1 MFCTTTKYTTRRD
14 VILCL
19 ANSIAGCFLGDELS
33 GSKLVRV
40 IDALDIDIK
49 NPIQVVGLE
58 VQNLI
63 YLGDAGIGDKT
74 RLS

>member
-1 MFCTTTKYTTRRD
+1 MCCATTNYTTRRD

-19 ANSIAGCFLGDELS
+19 ANSIAGCSLGDELT

-63 YLGDAGIGDKT
+63 YDT
-74 RLS
+74 RA